1 MGELLAVL
9 FRTSV
14 GSDLFDDRARL
25 QGMLDFEAALARAEA
40 RAGLFP
46 AAAAEAIARRC
57 RTELFDMPD
66 LAERTAQAGNPA
78 IPTIAALTRLVSADD
93 PAAARYVHWGA
104 TSQDAIDTGF
114 VLQVQRFLELVQSDL
129 ERLSAG
135 LAKVAEKHRTTLLV
149 GRTWLQQAAPTSLGF
164 KAAGYLDATERHVE
178 RLDEMRSRALVLQF
192 GGAVGTLSALGPRA
206 LEVAQALADE
216 LHLPLPEIS
225 WHSHRDRIGELSAF
239 LGLLLGTLGK
249 VARDLSLLMQTE
261 VAEAFEPAGE
271 ARGGSSTMPQ
281 KRNPVAAAAVLAAAA
296 RGPGLVATVLSAM
309 VQEHERG
316 LGGWHAEWET
326 VPELCVL
333 TLGALR
339 HIAQTIEGLEVDAGR
354 MRANL
359 DAAAGQVFAEAA
371 AMALAAR
378 IGKPQAYEIVERAS
392 RTARESGKHLRE
404 ALEEDATAAKQ
415 LSARDLDAIFE
426 PANSLATAAAFVD
439 RVLARRRRR
448 LEAP

>member
-1 MGELLAVL
+1 MRAIM
-9 FRTSV
+9 
-14 GSDLFDDRARL
+14 DDRARL
-25 QGMLDFEAALARAEA
+25 QRMLDFEAALTRAEA

-57 RTELFDMPD
+57 RTELFEMPD

-78 IPTIAALTRLVSADD
+78 IPTVAALTRLVSADD
-93 PAAARYVHWGA
+93 PAAARYVHCGA

-114 VLQVQRFLELVQSDL
+114 MLQVRRFLELVQADL

-135 LAKVAEKHRTTLLV
+135 LATVAEKHRTTLLV

-164 KAAGYLDATERHVE
+164 KAAGYLDATERHIE
-178 RLDEMRSRALVLQF
+178 RLGEVRSHVLVLQF

-206 LEVAQALADE
+206 LEVAEALAHE
-216 LHLPLPEIS
+216 LQLPLPEIS
-225 WHSHRDRIGELSAF
+225 WHSHRDRIGELSTF

-249 VARDLSLLMQTE
+249 IARDLSLLMQTE

-316 LGGWHAEWET
+316 LGGWHAEWES

-339 HIAQTIEGLEVDAGR
+339 RIAQTIEGLEVDAAR

-359 DAAAGQVFAEAA
+359 DATAGQVFAEAA

-392 RTARESGKHLRE
+392 RAARKSGKHLRE
-404 ALEEDATAAKQ
+404 ALKEDATAAGH
-415 LSARDLDAIFE
+415 LTARDLDAIFD
-426 PANSLATAAAFVD
+426 PANSLAAAAVFVD

>member
-1 MGELLAVL
+1 MGELLAIL
-9 FRTSV
+9 FRTSA
-14 GSDLFDDRARL
+14 GSDLFSDRARL
-25 QGMLDFEAALARAEA
+25 QGMLDFEAALARAGA

-46 AAAAEAIARRC
+46 VAAAEAIARRC
-57 RTELFDMPD
+57 RAELFNLPD
-66 LAERTAQAGNPA
+66 LAEPTAQAGNPA

-93 PAAARYVHWGA
+93 PGAARYVHWGA
-104 TSQDAIDTGF
+104 TSQDAIDTGLI
-114 VLQVQRFLELVQSDL
+114 LQVRRFLELVQADL

-135 LAKVAEKHRTTLLV
+135 LAALAEKHRTTLLV
-149 GRTWLQQAAPTSLGF
+149 GRTWLQQAAPISFGF
-164 KAAGYLDATERHVE
+164 KVAGYLDATERHLA
-178 RLDEMRSRALVLQF
+178 RLDEVRSRALVLQF

-206 LEVAQALADE
+206 MEVAEALAEE
-216 LHLPLPEIS
+216 LRLPLPEIS
-225 WHSHRDRIGELSAF
+225 WHSHRDRIGELSTF

-249 VARDLSLLMQTE
+249 IARDLSLLTQSE
-261 VAEAFEPAGE
+261 VAEVFEPAGA

-296 RGPGLVATVLSAM
+296 RGPGLVATVLSGMA
-309 VQEHERG
+309 QEHERG

-339 HIAQTIEGLEVDAGR
+339 HIAQTVEGLEVDAGR

-378 IGKPQAYEIVERAS
+378 IGKPQAHEILERAS
-392 RTARESGKHLRE
+392 RTARESGQHLRQ
-404 ALEEDATAAKQ
+404 ALQEDATAAKH

-426 PANSLATAAAFVD
+426 PASSQAAAAAFVD